1 MENSQN
7 DRRLK
12 IALVNPRLL
21 LDFLTTSNVTGVRY
35 AKIASE
41 PLVPDGAK
49 VIHVSYDMNRMC
61 LAVVLCHESFDVVPP
76 GMIIPTIAD
85 WELEYTIV
93 RVQSEF
99 VDLPAESRVALLE
112 ETLDG
117 ISKELPIVIYGGE
130 ASGKQESIAKIEFL
144 LESYELSKSQAKV
157 GPEPDHRKLAGKCM
171 NCDVDLFDSD
181 FFEDKEGW
189 PFCWKC
195 FSAMSKDVD
204 DEDWPIDERLVLNRE
219 ILIETLKDMHREYGI
234 DVMFSIRSIA
244 KKLGCRT
251 VDLFNKDEDTG
262 VLYELWKDGTVRG
275 DFEDW
280 ALMGNWEWSE

>member
-1 MENSQN
+1 MENPQN

-12 IALVNPRLL
+12 IALVNPNLL

-49 VIHVSYDMNRMC
+49 VVHVSYDMNRMC

-76 GMIIPTIAD
+76 GCLIPVVAD

-93 RVQSEF
+93 KANGAV
-99 VDLPAESRVALLE
+99 V
-112 ETLDG
+112 ET
-117 ISKELPIVIYGGE
+117 V
-130 ASGKQESIAKIEFL
+130 
-144 LESYELSKSQAKV
+144 
-157 GPEPDHRKLAGKCM
+157 PDHRKLAGKCM

-280 ALMGNWEWSE
+280 ALIGNWDWSE